1 VVVTQL
7 LLFFGQTSAHRSS
20 GTSNV
25 LLLAILST
33 VLLMVLQSAVSNLKH
48 IFNGHWHEDKFGQDF
63 GQICL
68 LQKKNDPKMT
78 KSLM

>member
-1 VVVTQL
+1 MSKRTHCLAAWRFVRVSVAVVVTQL

-48 IFNGHWHEDKFGQDF
+48 IFNGHWHEDKFG
-63 GQICL
+63 
-68 LQKKNDPKMT
+68 
-78 KSLM
+78 